1 MSKKHDFSLFDL
13 PSHELPLFIE
23 QPGKKWVDYG
33 FDNLYGDYL
42 RDLYLGSSLQG
53 AVVNGVSEM
62 IVGDGLAAAD
72 WNKNESTREQW
83 LKLQALLKS
92 SDRDLLRRVSFDMKL
107 YGQCYVFVIWN
118 RARTEIA
125 EMRHIPAQ
133 TVRSGLADGNG
144 RVHEYFISPRWDM
157 IRRKEYQPIRYPS
170 FNTEDRTE
178 PAQVF
183 QIKGYH
189 PGVFYYGVPD
199 WVGATTWVEL
209 SRAIAAFH
217 LSQISNGLFPSMLLS
232 MNSGIPTDEERRVVE
247 QKINE
252 KFSGSNNAGRVL
264 ISFNEGPEDQPTLT
278 AIDTNGADG
287 MYQYLSTE
295 CTNQILAGSRITS
308 PLLFGIRG
316 DGTGFGNN
324 AEELK
329 DSYSL
334 FSNTVVAGFQTVL
347 LEHLDEIFSV
357 NGIDLDLYFIPLKPA
372 SFIDVEAVAVLSPE
386 EQEKEGI
393 EVERVE
399 TDEPT
404 VIADPLVDPDVAA
417 TAAEADAS
425 YNGAQISAALDI
437 MIKVKEGFLTSE
449 QAILFLVQFLNIDE
463 VDARSLF
470 AGTATEFSINLSKIK
485 AGESVAEW
493 LIERAEDEPEG
504 YELIDSRKVVYDH
517 EEGYDKLF
525 KFAVSMPKGDSRKV
539 DKEYDRDVVK
549 VRYAYRPLV
558 TGTSGNYT
566 RGPEKGKSYRNKSRP
581 FCDMMVK
588 ASKGGRVFRRT
599 DLEAATDQAV
609 NPGWGER
616 GANTYSI
623 WLNKGPGLCHNF
635 YKGGGSCQHFWERR
649 TYLRKGNKRI
659 SVNEARKI
667 LRELGTSLETNP
679 VEVAKLPRDMPDRG
693 FVDGRGPF
701 TTERTPN

>member
-1 MSKKHDFSLFDL
+1 MSKKHDFSLYDL

-23 QPGKKWVDYG
+23 QPGKKWVEYG
-33 FDNLYGDYL
+33 ADNLYGDYL
-42 RDLYLGSSLQG
+42 RDLYLGSPLQS

-62 IVGDGLAAAD
+62 IVGDGLAATD

-92 SDRDLLRRVSFDMKL
+92 SERDLLRRASFDLKL

-144 RVHEYFISPRWDM
+144 YVDTYYVSPRWDM
-157 IRRKEYQPIRYPS
+157 IRRKEYQPIAYPA
-170 FNTEDRTE
+170 FNTDDRTE

-183 QIKGYH
+183 QIKSYH
-189 PGVFYYGVPD
+189 PGVFYYGLPD
-199 WVGATTWVEL
+199 YVGATNYIQLDREI
-209 SRAIAAFH
+209 SAFH
-217 LSQISNGLFPSMLLS
+217 LNNIQNGLFPSMLLS
-232 MNSGIPTDEERRVVE
+232 MNSGIPTAEERRTVE

-252 KFSGSNNAGRVL
+252 KFSGATNAGRIL

-287 MYQYLSTE
+287 MYQFLSTE
-295 CTNQILAGSRITS
+295 CTTKILAGSRITS

-316 DGTGFGNN
+316 DGSGFGNN

-393 EVERVE
+393 DVE
-399 TDEPT
+399 TEE
-404 VIADPLVDPDVAA
+404 VKDPIV
-417 TAAEADAS
+417 E
-425 YNGAQISAALDI
+425 
-437 MIKVKEGFLTSE
+437 
-449 QAILFLVQFLNIDE
+449 
-463 VDARSLF
+463 
-470 AGTATEFSINLSKIK
+470 EFSKIK

-517 EEGYDKLF
+517 EDGYDKLF

-539 DKEYDRDVVK
+539 DKEYDRDIVK

-558 TGTSGNYT
+558 TGTSGTYV
-566 RGPEKGKSYRNKSRP
+566 RGPKKGETYDSRDKEHRSRP
-581 FCDMMVK
+581 FCEMMVK
-588 ASKGGRVFRRT
+588 ASRGGRVFRRT

-609 NPGWGER
+609 NPGWGEG

-623 WLNKGPGLCHNF
+623 WLNKGPGLCHKF

-667 LRELGTSLETNP
+667 LREAGTALEPNP
-679 VEVAKLPRDMPDRG
+679 SEVAKLPRDMPDRG

>member
-1 MSKKHDFSLFDL
+1 MSKQHDFSLFDL

-33 FDNLYGDYL
+33 FDNLYPDYL
-42 RDLYLGSSLQG
+42 RDLYLGSSLQS
-53 AVVNGVSEM
+53 AIVNGVSEM
-62 IVGDGLAAAD
+62 IVGDGLAASD
-72 WNKNESTREQW
+72 WNKNEETREQW
-83 LKLQALLKS
+83 IKLQALLKGS
-92 SDRDLLRRVSFDMKL
+92 ERDLLRRVGFDLKL

-125 EMRHIPAQ
+125 EMRHVPAQ

-144 RVHEYFISPRWDM
+144 VVSTYYVSPRWDM
-157 IRRKEYQPIRYPS
+157 VRKAEYHPVAYPA
-170 FNTEDRTE
+170 FNTDDRTE
-178 PAQVF
+178 AAQIF

-189 PGVFYYGVPD
+189 PGVFYYGLPD
-199 WVGATTWVEL
+199 YVGATNYIQLDREI
-209 SRAIAAFH
+209 SAFH
-217 LSQISNGLFPSMLLS
+217 LNNIQNGLFPSMLLS
-232 MNSGIPTDEERRVVE
+232 MNSGIPTDEERRIVE

-252 KFSGSNNAGRVL
+252 KFSGATNAGRVL
-264 ISFNEGPEDQPTLT
+264 ISFNESSDDQPTLT

-287 MYQYLSTE
+287 MYQFLSTE
-295 CTNQILAGSRITS
+295 CTTKILAGSRITS

-316 DGTGFGNN
+316 DGSGFGNN
-324 AEELK
+324 ADELK

-334 FSNTVVAGFQTVL
+334 FTNTVVAGFQTLL
-347 LEHLDEIFSV
+347 LEHLDELFSV

-372 SFIDVEAVAVLSPE
+372 DFIDVESVAVLSPE
-386 EQEKEGI
+386 DQAKEGI

-404 VIADPLVDPDVAA
+404 IAIDPLVNPDVAE
-417 TAAEADAS
+417 TAAEAEAS

-463 VDARSLF
+463 ADARSLF
-470 AGTATEFSINLSKIK
+470 AGAATEFSINLSKIK
-485 AGESVAEW
+485 AGEGVAEW

-504 YELIDSRKVVYDH
+504 YELIDSRKVVYNH
-517 EEGYDKLF
+517 EDGYDKLF

-549 VRYAYRPLV
+549 VRYAYRPLI
-558 TGTSGNYT
+558 TGTSGTHT
-566 RGPEKGKSYRNKSRP
+566 RGPEKGERYKNESRP

-599 DLEAATDQAV
+599 DLEAATNQAV
-609 NPGWGER
+609 NPGWGEQ

-667 LRELGTSLETNP
+667 LREAGTSLETNP
-679 VEVAKLPRDMPDRG
+679 VEVAKLPRDMADRG

-701 TTERTPN
+701 TTERKPN